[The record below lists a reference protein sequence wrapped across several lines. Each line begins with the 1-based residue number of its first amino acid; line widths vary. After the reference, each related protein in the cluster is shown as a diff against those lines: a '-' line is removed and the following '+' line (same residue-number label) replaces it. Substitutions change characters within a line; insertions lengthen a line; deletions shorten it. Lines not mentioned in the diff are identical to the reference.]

1 MIYHISWYII
11 QKLWLVDDNKGFYF
25 TFVPGTITIHEGN
38 QNTAQVTYNKDSKDI
53 TVEDSA
59 SSADPVCGEY
69 ECSQYVDNGNGND
82 WHYVTVTQEEKGY
95 KWSNRAGVS
104 WMLDAETLDIGDW
117 AAVFK
122 LNPLLI
128 SLNQNCLSYGWVA
141 QLRTMNKTQLVCLIF
156 IPMFSCYIPKL
167 VQKICQNLPKSI

>member
-1 MIYHISWYII
+1 M
-11 QKLWLVDDNKGFYF
+11 VDDNKGFYF

-53 TVEDSA
+53 TVEDPASD

-69 ECSQYVDNGNGND
+69 ECSQYVDNGNAND

-95 KWSNRAGVS
+95 KWSNRAGRS

-117 AAVFK
+117 AVGFK
-122 LNPLLI
+122 FQDGSRFWFHVSKTIWLHFCFPV
-128 SLNQNCLSYGWVA
+128 SFDMGCFFQCLSFSLGWTA
-141 QLRTMNKTQLVCLIF
+141 DWDPN
-156 IPMFSCYIPKL
+156 FSFTFPFY
-167 VQKICQNLPKSI
+167 V

>member
-1 MIYHISWYII
+1 MYHTIQQPII
-11 QKLWLVDDNKGFYF
+11 IFMSFTEIALV
-25 TFVPGTITIHEGN
+25 
-38 QNTAQVTYNKDSKDI
+38 QVTYNKDSKYI

-122 LNPLLI
+122 LNHFLI
-128 SLNQNCLSYGWVA
+128 RIAFHMGGSTPNHE
-141 QLRTMNKTQLVCLIF
+141 
-156 IPMFSCYIPKL
+156 
-167 VQKICQNLPKSI
+167 